1 MRNKIKRLSIDEA
14 FGILTRPGLNEK
26 LRKIKKKFHFA
37 FIDFHNVHEMNNKL
51 GYETVNSK
59 FRTIFENFPF
69 RKTDI
74 VGRCFS
80 GDEII
85 IIIFNGDI
93 KDLINR
99 FYKFCETLNI
109 SFDYFLK
116 ENISKKEM
124 YDLLKHI

>member
-26 LRKIKKKFHFA
+26 IRKIKKKFHFA
-37 FIDFHNVHEMNNKL
+37 FIDFHNVHEMNNKF
-51 GYETVNSK
+51 GYENTNQQ
-59 FRTIFENFPF
+59 FRDIFKSFPF
-69 RKTDI
+69 RKNDI

-85 IIIFNGDI
+85 IIIFHGNI
-93 KDLINR
+93 KELIER
-99 FYKFCETLNI
+99 FFVFCEKRNI
-109 SFDYFLK
+109 SFDYFYK

-124 YDLLKHI
+124 YLLLKQI